1 MRLRLLVFF
10 SFLFPITAAADNTR
24 CADLVE
30 GALVP
35 VSASSAVS
43 PAPKF
48 AGKVLIFDTNVIMN
62 DPYSIYK
69 YPGAKIIIPGAVMVE
84 IDNHKKDPKTGR
96 AVRTFSRIV
105 SDLITKYKG
114 INKPAPLDDYG
125 TTLMVDSKNYMN
137 HLAFTAFDEPIPDNQ
152 IIATALQYAYDV
164 PNYEDVF
171 LVSDDINARVKASSV
186 EVQVMGSDYEWV
198 TIANEEKEEQQV
210 KRLRISEEDWT
221 KFRASGDLALPQD
234 SGLQPND
241 FAVLQIEGQ
250 EDVVPDVS
258 NVVRYNYNREAP
270 EKSTLHAL
278 LKGMSLPFPPKNLE
292 QAMALDVLLDPSIDL
307 VISQSSAGTGKTF
320 ITMMAGLLQTR
331 HGGANA
337 RAIYDRMIVSRTL
350 VHVGKTELGTLPG
363 GADAKLAPFNEN
375 YADAWDALSRKKKE
389 KTAGPNQGAF
399 AVTSLIDK
407 NYKGHPSQ
415 KVPYSNSNKAKN
427 NGGKN
432 GAQSQG
438 AKGGGK
444 TPYELLAF
452 PNIRGRSINDSFII
466 LDEAQNTSMHE
477 MKTFL
482 TRAGEGTKMILLGDA
497 SQVDATFLN
506 EYNNGLSIVSSLVKT
521 SPLSPEE
528 RSRIGMVKLTET
540 VRSALAD
547 LAVKLF
553 DSHKNE

>member
-1 MRLRLLVFF
+1 MRLRLLVIF
-10 SFLFPITAAADNTR
+10 SFIFPVTAAAHNL
-24 CADLVE
+24 CADIVE
-30 GALVP
+30 
-35 VSASSAVS
+35 SARA
-43 PAPKF
+43 PAPLAPKF

-62 DPYSIYK
+62 DPFAIYK

-105 SDLITKYKG
+105 SDLISKYKG

-125 TTLMVDSKNYMN
+125 TTLMVDSKNYMA
-137 HLAFTAFDEPIPDNQ
+137 HLALTAFDEPIPDNQ
-152 IIATALQYAYDV
+152 IIATALQYAYLE
-164 PNYEDVF
+164 PNYDDVF

-186 EVQVMGSDYEWV
+186 DLQVMGSDYEWV

-210 KRLRISEEDWT
+210 KRLHVSEEQWN
-221 KFRASGDLALPQD
+221 KFSSSGELLLPEN

-241 FAVLQIEGQ
+241 FAVLQIEGKG
-250 EDVVPDVS
+250 DVVPSLS

-270 EKSTLHAL
+270 EKSTLRAL
-278 LKGMSLPFPPKNLE
+278 LKGATLPFPPKNLE
-292 QAMALDVLLDPSIDL
+292 QAMALDVLMDPSVDL

-331 HGGANA
+331 MGGPTA

-350 VHVGKTELGTLPG
+350 VHVGKTELGTVPG
-363 GADAKLAPFNEN
+363 GPDAKLAPFNEN
-375 YADAWDALSRKKKE
+375 YADAWDALNRKKKE
-389 KTAGPNQGAF
+389 KNPGPNQGAL
-399 AVTSLIDK
+399 AITSRIDV
-407 NYKGHPSQ
+407 NYKGHAGQ
-415 KVPYSNSNKAKN
+415 KVPYSNQHKNK
-427 NGGKN
+427 GKN
-432 GAQSQG
+432 GGQNQV
-438 AKGGGK
+438 AKTKGNA
-444 TPYELLAF
+444 PYELLAF

-482 TRAGEGTKMILLGDA
+482 TRAGEGTKMIILGDA

-521 SPLSPEE
+521 APLTAEE

-540 VRSALAD
+540 VRSALAE

-553 DSHKNE
+553 DSHKKE